1 MKKYI
6 LFGCVLGLAAANL
19 FSLEFSFLPADKW
32 QHLEISAVLFLL
44 ILGARIS
51 FRAHVSEA
59 VALILSLR
67 DVLIVGLLKE
77 FFDAFG
83 FGAPQVSDLAADA
96 VGILIPFVGL
106 LFVEV
111 FGIGYETLVHS
122 GSRKI
127 LKHEK
132 KYFRQQW
139 HFLSHAGI
147 KLFYQI

>member
-6 LFGCVLGLAAANL
+6 LFGCVLLLAAVNL
-19 FSLEFSFLPADKW
+19 FSLEFGFLPADKW

-44 ILGARIS
+44 ILGARIT
-51 FRAHVSEA
+51 FRQHISEA
-59 VALILSLR
+59 VALTLSLR

-83 FGAPQVSDLAADA
+83 FGAAQISDLAADA
-96 VGILIPFVGL
+96 IGILIPFAGL
-106 LFVEV
+106 LLVEV

-122 GSRKI
+122 GSHKI
-127 LKHEK
+127 LKKEK

-139 HFLSHAGI
+139 HFLEHAGI
-147 KLFYQI
+147 KLLYQI